1 MDGLIRFGSPN
12 CLSLNDGDFNLKQK
26 MNTNIC
32 LIAKGLIVSVK
43 VCLNF
48 SAFRLDLK
56 IAVSVGPL
64 LEIATHT
71 FIFIL

>member
-1 MDGLIRFGSPN
+1 
-12 CLSLNDGDFNLKQK
+12 

-48 SAFRLDLK
+48 SAFRLGLK
-56 IAVSVGPL
+56 IDVSVGTL